1 MKERDLTSPQPPL
14 VVSPI
19 EIVCSS
25 QSKAENVT
33 LKTIIIET
41 QMYLY
46 LKTVKGETH

>member
-1 MKERDLTSPQPPL
+1 MRERLDLPSQPPL

-19 EIVCSS
+19 KIVCSS